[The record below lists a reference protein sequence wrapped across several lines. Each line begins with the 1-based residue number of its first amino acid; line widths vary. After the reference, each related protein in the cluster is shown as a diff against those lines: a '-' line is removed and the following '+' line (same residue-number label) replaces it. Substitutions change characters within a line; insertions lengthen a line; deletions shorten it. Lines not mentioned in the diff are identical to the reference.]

1 MASRSA
7 NSANGR
13 SSKSS
18 SGSRPFVNLVIIS
31 ISLGAFLRLAVARGW
46 VDWPPTQ
53 IGPILTAF
61 AGWVA
66 LTGPWILFRHE
77 EQSGGMGVG
86 DRVWITCGLALWI
99 ALGMNLAGGRMPSLQ
114 SITSAIGPKEM
125 AVLAAA
131 TLAGGILARPSGS
144 SWTWTNITGWL
155 LAICWLTAAALPT
168 GAPLWPIVAFGGR

>member
-1 MASRSA
+1 
-7 NSANGR
+7 
-13 SSKSS
+13 
-18 SGSRPFVNLVIIS
+18 
-31 ISLGAFLRLAVARGW
+31 
-46 VDWPPTQ
+46 
-53 IGPILTAF
+53 
-61 AGWVA
+61 
-66 LTGPWILFRHE
+66 
-77 EQSGGMGVG
+77 
-86 DRVWITCGLALWI
+86 
-99 ALGMNLAGGRMPSLQ
+99 MNLAGGRMPSLQ